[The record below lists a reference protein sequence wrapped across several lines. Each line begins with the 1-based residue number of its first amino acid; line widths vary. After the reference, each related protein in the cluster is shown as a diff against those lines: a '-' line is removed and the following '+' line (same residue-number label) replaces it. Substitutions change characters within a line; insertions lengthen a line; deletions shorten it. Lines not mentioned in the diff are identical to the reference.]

1 MKKNYNWVTE
11 IKYMNFVNWVSEK
24 IKSIRDLLNIDKDK
38 KETLLL
44 LAGWYNKCL

>member
-1 MKKNYNWVTE
+1 
-11 IKYMNFVNWVSEK
+11 MNFVNWVSEK

-44 LAGWYNKCL
+44 LAG